1 VPTDVKAGVSAAVIL
16 VALGLVYWD
25 GSPIQPA
32 FDKIVL
38 LTAAFFVLAM
48 WIFPEGEQRK
58 PAASCARQGPAS
70 AGPSFD
76 PVHQDI

>member
-16 VALGLVYWD
+16 VALGLVYWG

-38 LTAAFFVLAM
+38 LTAAFFIVAM
-48 WIFPEGEQRK
+48 WIFPEAGAKKGGGK
-58 PAASCARQGPAS
+58 PR
-70 AGPSFD
+70 
-76 PVHQDI
+76 